1 MLGFSLGF
9 YLEKR
14 KDIFLSIR
22 VLPLELLLDFS
33 DALIKE
39 SVNASKKGT
48 PFRAVK
54 INLKFLFL
62 GKHKL

>member
-14 KDIFLSIR
+14 KDNFLSIR

-33 DALIKE
+33 DALIIE
-39 SVNASKKGT
+39 SVNASKKG
-48 PFRAVK
+48 RS
-54 INLKFLFL
+54 
-62 GKHKL
+62 